1 MQTTMPTT
9 FDLNFLKGSTW
20 GQPNEPVQHLETHAA
35 HVFLCGNR
43 AYKVKKPVTLPYL
56 DFSSREKRRAVL
68 RREFEING
76 PWAPSLYL
84 GVSEIDHEPVLVMR
98 RFDQSTILKEF
109 AAKGPLQAAIITALA
124 ETIASAH
131 ASAKPVNI
139 DGVRIMEK
147 LFDQLRKAFRDS
159 PEIFPG
165 ESTSDFEARYKEHL
179 MRCSEILRKRGTKN
193 LVRRCHGDMH
203 CSNIIVENGN
213 PILFDAIEFSEEL
226 GTIDV
231 LYDLAFLL
239 MDLMQF
245 DQRNAACQLLNDYLD
260 LRRVEEDL
268 SGLIALPMFLATRA
282 GVRAL
287 VAADLAH
294 ELSGSSRT
302 AKEHEARS
310 YLTASISFLQN
321 AKPKLICIGG
331 LSSTGKSSL
340 ALKLAPAFDPTP
352 GAIVIRSDVERKRLL
367 GVALTERLPAIA
379 YTPETSR
386 QVYGAMFVRAET
398 ALNAGH
404 SVILDA
410 VFLTETERNA
420 ARNLLV
426 NLDISFHGL
435 WLEADESVARQ
446 RISNRKDDASDATV
460 DVLERQR
467 HKATGPV
474 SWLHID
480 ASGSA
485 ERTLGLAMRSIAYPS
500 SIWRSLAEV
509 ITRATGS
516 RHETN
521 F

>member
-98 RFDQSTILKEF
+98 RFDQSIILKEF
-109 AAKGPLQAAIITALA
+109 AAKGPLQASVITALA
-124 ETIASAH
+124 VTIAAAH
-131 ASAKPVNI
+131 ASANPVNAA
-139 DGVRIMEK
+139 GVRIMEK

-159 PEIFPG
+159 PEIFHG
-165 ESTSDFEARYKEHL
+165 ESTNDFETRYKEHL
-179 MRCSEILRKRGTKN
+179 VQCSEILRKRGTKN

-203 CSNIIVENGN
+203 CRNIIVENGN

-226 GTIDV
+226 ATIDV

-245 DQRNAACQLLNDYLD
+245 DQRDAACQLLNDYLD

-287 VAADLAH
+287 VTADLAH
-294 ELSGSSRT
+294 ELSDSSRT

-310 YLTASISFLQN
+310 YLIASISYLQN

-331 LSSTGKSSL
+331 LSGTGKSSL
-340 ALKLAPAFDPTP
+340 ALKLAPALDPRP
-352 GAIVIRSDVERKRLL
+352 GAIVIRSDVERKRLC
-367 GVALTERLPAIA
+367 GVALTERLPASA

-404 SVILDA
+404 SVVLDA
-410 VFLTETERNA
+410 VFLSETERNA
-420 ARNLLV
+420 AQNVGARLGV
-426 NLDISFHGL
+426 EFKGF
-435 WLEADESVARQ
+435 WLETRDDVKRQ
-446 RISNRKDDASDATV
+446 RIENRIADPSDATV
-460 DVLERQR
+460 SVLTRQIESDVGLI
-467 HKATGPV
+467 
-474 SWLHID
+474 SWLRID
-480 ASGSA
+480 ASGTVEQTQ
-485 ERTLGLAMRSIAYPS
+485 ERAIGAM
-500 SIWRSLAEV
+500 
-509 ITRATGS
+509 
-516 RHETN
+516 
-521 F
+521 